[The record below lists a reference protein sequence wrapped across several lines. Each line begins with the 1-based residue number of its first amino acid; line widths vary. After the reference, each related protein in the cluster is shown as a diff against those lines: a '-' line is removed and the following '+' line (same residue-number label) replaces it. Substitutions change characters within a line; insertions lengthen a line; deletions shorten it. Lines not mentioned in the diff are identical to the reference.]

1 MLAASTMTRMDT
13 NKEVAVPTVLITG
26 IEPFDGE
33 TLNPSWEAA
42 RQLDGSIMAI
52 IIASHI
58 SRKIK
63 LRV

>member
-42 RQLDGSIMAI
+42 RQLDGSI
-52 IIASHI
+52 IAGA
-58 SRKIK
+58 
-63 LRV
+63 RVVARQLPCVIG